1 MAKKPFAYAIM
12 EGVRHEMQANPLLS
26 ICNQGGLTASL
37 PTGEV
42 INLAKEFP
50 GPRTS
55 GAGWAIDEGWYAGW
69 GAGMAAAGVPV
80 IVRLPY
86 MAALIPFEYIF
97 NNIAKLRHMTG
108 GQGTQPVVLW
118 IGGAARVKGQA
129 GQHTDV
135 GQESLY
141 AYVAGL
147 KVVAPSNAYDAKG
160 LMISAIRSGDAVC
173 FFDFVDVASGEP
185 VEVPDEAYEIPFGK
199 ASIVQEGKDVTVAA
213 WGPSVVEAQKA
224 LPEIAK
230 AGVSVELIDLRSLK
244 PMDLDALVTSTT
256 KTKKLLVVDQGN
268 YTNGFGSHVLAEV
281 AQVVSG
287 ARFKKIAFPDAPGP
301 GAAEMMDWM
310 RPDAPKIIDAVVQMA
325 KV

>member
-1 MAKKPFAYAIM
+1 MAKKPYAYAIM
-12 EGVRHEMQANPLLS
+12 EGVRQEMQANPLLS

-37 PTGEV
+37 PTGQV

-97 NNIAKLRHMTG
+97 NNVAKLRHMTG

-160 LMISAIRSGDAVC
+160 LMITAIRSGDPVC
-173 FFDFVDVASGEP
+173 FFDFVDVAASEP

-199 ASIVQEGKDVTVAA
+199 ASIIQEGKDITVVG
-213 WGPSVVEAQKA
+213 WGPSVVEAKKA

-230 AGVSVELIDLRSLK
+230 AGISVELIDLRSLK
-244 PMDLDALVTSTT
+244 PMDLDALVASTN

-268 YTNGFGSHVLAEV
+268 YTNGFGSHVISEV

-287 ARFKKIAFPDAPGP
+287 AQLKKIAFPDAPGP

-310 RPDAPKIIDAVVQMA
+310 RPDAPKIIDAVMQMTKA
-325 KV
+325 